1 MAPENLKYD
10 KYRFTLNSSRF
21 LEWKYTY
28 NSIFLVHIFLVVL
41 VVRFLYTLYINKHK
55 LKTQGNIITKYNEIK
70 KGLK

>member
-10 KYRFTLNSSRF
+10 KYRFTLNSSGF

-55 LKTQGNIITKYNEIK
+55 LKTQGNILTKYNEIK